1 MTHNNRISSAP
12 GLPGIEP
19 AFRGKVR
26 DIYDVGDTLIL
37 VASDRISAFDSIL
50 PTPIP
55 GKGIIL
61 TQISAAWFRRF
72 GDIPNHLISTDI
84 ADFPSPFDRFAE
96 QLSGRSMLVR
106 KTERIDLECI
116 VRGYL
121 AGSAWKEYRKTGGVC
136 GIELG
141 EGLALSDRFP
151 EPLFTPSTKAD
162 TGHDENITLD
172 RAAELV
178 GAGTIGEIRRASIDL
193 YRRASEYAASKGI
206 LIADTKYEFGSVD
219 GRVILIDEVLTPD
232 SSRFW
237 LQEEYEPGRPQLSL
251 DKQFVRD
258 YLDEIGWDHNPPA
271 PALPPDIVEKTAGRY
286 RLAVDRLFPE
296 IEIGR
301 YLE

>member
-1 MTHNNRISSAP
+1 MSRAD
-12 GLPGIEP
+12 GLPGTEP

-26 DIYDVGDTLIL
+26 DIYDAGDTLIL

-72 GDIPNHLISTDI
+72 GDIPNHLISTDV
-84 ADFPSPFDRFAE
+84 ADFPPPFDRFAE

-106 KTERIDLECI
+106 KAERIDLECI
-116 VRGYL
+116 VRGYI
-121 AGSAWKEYRKTGGVC
+121 AGSAWKEYRETGGVC

-141 EGLALSDRFP
+141 GGLVLSERFP

-162 TGHDENITLD
+162 TGHDENIPLD

-178 GAGTIGEIRRASIDL
+178 GAGTIEEIRRTSIDL

-206 LIADTKYEFGSVD
+206 LIADTKYEFGRVD

-237 LQEEYEPGRPQLSL
+237 LREGYEPGRPQLSL

-258 YLDEIGWDHNPPA
+258 YLDEIGWNHNPPA
-271 PALPPDIVEKTAGRY
+271 PALPSDIVEKTAGRY
-286 RLAVDRLFPE
+286 RLAVERLFPE